1 MNEPL
6 PDKTILLA
14 ILATI
19 LLIFILV
26 FTSVRGNNS
35 INNQLQWKDS
45 LPTNNQNFKI

>member
-6 PDKTILLA
+6 PDKTILLV

-19 LLIFILV
+19 ILIFILV
-26 FTSVRGNNS
+26 FTSIKGNNS

-45 LPTNNQNFKI
+45 LPTNNQEFKI